1 MADIEGTHMKLN
13 IVHAAVAATT
23 VISLAAPASA
33 AQDDRGRYRSP
44 GSVAK
49 SGENRQSSGERAEA
63 RTERRET
70 QPRREAAPREAAP
83 YRGAAPNNVQ
93 QPRVVQAPHMAPA
106 PRAQVATPAPAPRA
120 NAPGPRVEGYAVPRG
135 TVPPAY
141 NNAQHYDNH
150 GYNGHYDNHAYH
162 PYYAPHYYGH
172 PVYRPYVFRPHFH
185 LGFGVYVGYPVAY
198 TYAYPSPIPVYGYG
212 APAAPVYVQPNSTYY
227 GGIALEISPGDGQV
241 YVDGTYVG
249 TVSDFDGTN
258 QPLTLTGGAHR
269 IQINAPGY
277 QTLMFDV
284 QVQPGQVIPY
294 QGAMQP
300 Y

>member
-1 MADIEGTHMKLN
+1 MADIEGTDMKRN
-13 IVHAAVAATT
+13 IVHAAVAAMT

-49 SGENRQSSGERAEA
+49 SGENRQSSGERAQA

-70 QPRREAAPREAAP
+70 QPRREAAPD
-83 YRGAAPNNVQ
+83 RGARAAGGNTVQ
-93 QPRVVQAPHMAPA
+93 QPRA
-106 PRAQVATPAPAPRA
+106 
-120 NAPGPRVEGYAVPRG
+120 EGYAVPRG
-135 TVPPAY
+135 SVAPPVY
-141 NNAQHYDNH
+141 NNAEHYN
-150 GYNGHYDNHAYH
+150 YSGHYDSHYSPSR
-162 PYYAPHYYGH
+162 PYYAPHHYAPHYYG

-198 TYAYPSPIPVYGYG
+198 TYSYPYPIPVYGYG
-212 APAAPVYVQPNSTYY
+212 APAAPVVVQPNSTYY
-227 GGIALEISPGDGQV
+227 GGIALEITPSDGAV
-241 YVDGTYVG
+241 YVDGNYAG
-249 TVSDFDGTN
+249 TLRDFDGTN
-258 QPLTLTGGAHR
+258 EPLTLTGGTHR

-277 QTLMFDV
+277 QALMFDV

-294 QGAMQP
+294 QGTMQP